1 MDDEFTDAELDEML
15 DRLAP
20 EHRADLLSLPLDRF
34 AANRN
39 DALRIVLGSS
49 SRQGF
54 HLQPYPQRPVKVFVE
69 PPPSDFNGPVELYR
83 YTLAPG
89 RPFEFVVTA
98 RNILVTN
105 RAEQARA
112 MAVGGRPTMTA
123 SLDLIKAKAA
133 QRQAAGVQA
142 AHKAPEARWLAA
154 WLAETHP
161 DLPQPKANTVRNQCL
176 GNYRRPS

>member
-54 HLQPYPQRPVKVFVE
+54 HLQPYLQRPVKVFVE

-83 YTLAPG
+83 LHPCPRSTL
-89 RPFEFVVTA
+89 
-98 RNILVTN
+98 
-105 RAEQARA
+105 
-112 MAVGGRPTMTA
+112 
-123 SLDLIKAKAA
+123 
-133 QRQAAGVQA
+133 
-142 AHKAPEARWLAA
+142 
-154 WLAETHP
+154 
-161 DLPQPKANTVRNQCL
+161 
-176 GNYRRPS
+176 